1 MPMPSDTTSRPD
13 LMWMVAFHSALRRDL
28 AHLARTASRHRSDD
42 PARRTAVLTGWEL
55 FKTQLYLHHTGEDT
69 DLWPGMRAHLSG
81 RPDDLA
87 LLQAMEDEHGRIDPL
102 VDSVDDALAAPDHG
116 HEQLADAVDALTAE
130 LSGHLAHEE
139 HDTLP
144 LLERSLSQAE
154 WQGFVTDQ
162 RRKSGIRGAAQFLP
176 WLLDGTS
183 AEQTQV
189 VLAELPAPPRVV
201 SPPTSPAPRPPPRP
215 LGAINTGMN
224 TGPRGQEQKR
234 ILGVQREAQSGR
246 LNENHLISR
255 VAQRQRRRC
264 VQHVSDHTL
273 RVP

>member
-1 MPMPSDTTSRPD
+1 
-13 LMWMVAFHSALRRDL
+13 MWMVAFHSALRRDL

-42 PARRTAVLTGWEL
+42 PARRRAVLTGWEL
-55 FKTQLYLHHTGEDT
+55 FKTQLHIHHTGKDT
-69 DLWPGMRAHLSG
+69 DLWPRMRAHLSG

-102 VDSVDDALAAPDHG
+102 VDSVDGALADPDHG
-116 HEQLADAVDALTAE
+116 HERLADTVDALTAE

-139 HDTLP
+139 RDTLP

-189 VLAELPAPPRVV
+189 VLAELPAPLRVHSRRIWRPRYARHAHW
-201 SPPTSPAPRPPPRP
+201 SHQHRHEYRPARPRAEKN
-215 LGAINTGMN
+215 LG
-224 TGPRGQEQKR
+224 GPAGGL
-234 ILGVQREAQSGR
+234 IREAQ
-246 LNENHLISR
+246 
-255 VAQRQRRRC
+255 
-264 VQHVSDHTL
+264 
-273 RVP
+273 